1 MIDKDALIQEV
12 AKKHHV
18 LLSKDDPIFV
28 SVTLSELVLKHYIDQ
43 IDQKLSNTE
52 ETIYDMKREAEDTA
66 QTIANKLITKS
77 AEYINSEMK
86 KAADEVVLKV
96 KSEIETLDIEKNK
109 LVTDIEQLN
118 KRSNTQEKL
127 ILFLVGTTLIIAIL
141 TLVLLL
147 FRYH

>member
-43 IDQKLSNTE
+43 IDHKLSNTE
-52 ETIYDMKREAEDTA
+52 ETFYEMKRDAEDTA
-66 QTIANKLITKS
+66 QTIANKLITKG
-77 AEYINSEMK
+77 AEYINLEME
-86 KAADEVVLKV
+86 KAADKVVIKV
-96 KSEIETLDIEKNK
+96 KNEIENLNIEKSK

-118 KRSNTQEKL
+118 KKSGMQEKM
-127 ILFLVGTTLIIAIL
+127 ILFLVGTTLTIAIL
-141 TLVLLL
+141 NLVLLL